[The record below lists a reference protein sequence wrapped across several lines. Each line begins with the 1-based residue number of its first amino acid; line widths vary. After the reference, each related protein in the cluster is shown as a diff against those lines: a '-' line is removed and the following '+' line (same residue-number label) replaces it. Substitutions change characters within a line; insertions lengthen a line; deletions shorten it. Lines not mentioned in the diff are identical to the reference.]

1 MKKSA
6 KLLSLLLSLAM
17 VFSLSTA
24 VLAADSEVTLGT
36 AARNQVTLAFGTPGS
51 AQSGLAP
58 AYDDAQKAVGEAG
71 SFQRL
76 PIAGTGNTIM
86 NPRMYCVPA
95 EGSVQLSKDGIIGD
109 LSFSL
114 DAWDGSKYTGAT
126 CLQFNYTALAEGSV
140 DVTLTYYYNFNQTG
154 VIGGTTW
161 YKETAAFTVN
171 VVGDPDPAAKPAQPT
186 KSDIERFR
194 NYVNSTSSSKGA
206 VYMWCDDYD
215 HHAWFDYITDVDD
228 AYTLGEVT
236 ANDGS
241 VLSKATYPWVCVMTL
256 DAAKYLGAYNDL
268 LGDEYGTH
276 YLKDGQSETE
286 TATWYYNA
294 ELSKWRHFPSSE
306 APVYIGIT
314 HAAPAAAEYT
324 VTYTDGVNGAAFAD
338 QTYTVGNGEATPAF
352 VGTPSR
358 EGYVFLGWEPEVAK
372 TVTANAT
379 YTARWEEALTNVT
392 VKSGIKEGKLLFLKD
407 TFTVTA
413 AANTSADIT
422 LSITNNA
429 GKELLGDVFKVADT
443 QVSEDGRTTVY
454 TIETARISADYQR
467 LNITATAKKGTQ
479 EPVTSKVPA
488 FGVNLRNRI
497 HVTVTSKVS
506 GEAVTDAAV
515 QLMHQYPKWNKCPSL
530 KYDAAK
536 SEYVMR
542 NSWDLC
548 NQPFTAVNIT
558 VNGKTYTVDKTSDG
572 RDLKSVIT
580 AGTEE
585 IYVNYVIV
593 DPITV
598 TINVDGKSAAAYTFE
613 GSDGEKLDYSKLF
626 WAVMDELKK
635 AGTVPAT
642 VTTTYGDGADSAEF
656 GKCTSVTV
664 NITTI
669 GSGITVSGDDF
680 PWDRGESITVRGDD
694 FVWG

>member
-58 AYDDAQKAVGEAG
+58 AYDDAQKAAGEAG

-86 NPRMYCVPA
+86 NPRMYRVPA

-114 DAWDGSKYTGAT
+114 DAWDGSEYTGAT

-161 YKETAAFTVN
+161 YKETATFTVN
-171 VVGDPDPAAKPAQPT
+171 VVGDPDPAAKPAQPAE
-186 KSDIERFR
+186 SDIERFR

-228 AYTLGEVT
+228 ACTLGEVT

-256 DAAKYLGAYNDL
+256 DAAKYLDAYNDQ

-276 YLKDGQSETE
+276 YLADGQSETE

-294 ELSKWRHFPSSE
+294 ELSKWQFRSSE
-306 APVYIGIT
+306 APVYIDIT

-413 AANTSADIT
+413 SANTSADMT

-443 QVSEDGRTTVY
+443 QVSEDGKTTVY
-454 TIETARISADYQR
+454 TIETARISANYQR

-497 HVTVTSKVS
+497 HMTVTSKVS
-506 GEAVTDAAV
+506 GKAVTDAAV

-536 SEYVMR
+536 SEYVMS

-572 RDLKSVIT
+572 QDLKSVIT

-598 TINVDGKSAAAYTFE
+598 TINVDGKPAAAYTFE

-626 WAVMDELKK
+626 WAVIDELKK

-680 PWDRGESITVRGDD
+680 SWDQGKSITVRGDD